1 MLETLGIRQQQ
12 LLQCLLQHKAG
23 LTAEELV
30 GALAITRTAVNQHL
44 AALERDG
51 IVAKA
56 EMQKTAGRP
65 SRAYALTPKGN
76 NLFPK
81 QYSWFSSLLLEG
93 LKAELGSAGL
103 SRYLRTMGKNQ
114 AAQLRSELRSEDK
127 GKQVGELAQ
136 LMTQYGYEASIA
148 SPAEQ
153 QLPVIEAKNC
163 VYHDLAKQYPE
174 VCEFDLGL
182 LSETLQAEVDHQECM
197 VRGGGVCRFK
207 FNQRTKKR

>member
-1 MLETLGIRQQQ
+1 MLETLGSRQQQ
-12 LLQCLLQHKAG
+12 LLHCLLQHKTG
-23 LTAEELV
+23 LTVEELV
-30 GALAITRTAVNQHL
+30 EALAITRTAVNQHI
-44 AALERDG
+44 AALERDDF
-51 IVAKA
+51 VVKA

-65 SRAYALTPKGN
+65 SRAYVLTPKGI

-81 QYSWFSSLLLEG
+81 QYSWFSALLLEG

-103 SRYLRTMGKNQ
+103 SSHLRTMGKNLGVQ
-114 AAQLRSELRSEDK
+114 LRTQLRSDSKSKRI
-127 GKQVGELAQ
+127 GELAQ
-136 LMTQYGYEASIA
+136 LMNHYGYEASTA
-148 SPAEQ
+148 SPVKQ

-182 LSETLQAEVDHQECM
+182 LSETLQTEVDHQECM

-207 FNQRTKKR
+207 FNERTKKR